1 MRRLSMNNIDKL
13 KIPHMIRLL
22 YGSLVRPKRRQIMYN
37 TTPITGVYASALS
50 ALGIEPAAGTQAP
63 IAALDKLCKKAFGGE
78 KADRLLLYNPDA
90 VALWLFQ
97 KYNEMFTDA
106 QLASGIMLPL
116 LSVMPSV
123 TPVCFASMYTGLMPA
138 EHGIRAYVKPVLRCN
153 TIFDDLVK
161 AGKRVALVST
171 GNDSISM
178 IFLKRNIDY
187 YIYDTVDEVN
197 AKAMELMEKDCY
209 DVMVV
214 YNGNY
219 DGTMHKFGTES
230 EEAIAALKANLA
242 FYCRLVDAVKQH
254 WAQHNTLY
262 GFMPDHGCHEID
274 GGCGAHGLD
283 MEEDMNIVHLYGC
296 NARK

>member
-1 MRRLSMNNIDKL
+1 MRRLSTNNIDKL

-50 ALGIEPAAGTQAP
+50 ALGIEPAAVTQAP

-106 QLASGIMLPL
+106 QLASSIMLPL

-138 EHGIRAYVKPVLRCN
+138 EHGIKAYVKPVLKCN

-171 GNDSISM
+171 SNDSISM
-178 IFLKRNIDY
+178 IFLKRSIDY
-187 YIYDTVDEVN
+187 YIYDTFLTGLLTVFAISDVFTPTPLWFI
-197 AKAMELMEKDCY
+197 AELIPC
-209 DVMVV
+209 
-214 YNGNY
+214 
-219 DGTMHKFGTES
+219 
-230 EEAIAALKANLA
+230 
-242 FYCRLVDAVKQH
+242 LV
-254 WAQHNTLY
+254 
-262 GFMPDHGCHEID
+262 
-274 GGCGAHGLD
+274 
-283 MEEDMNIVHLYGC
+283 
-296 NARK
+296 